1 VNDISKY
8 YRHYNPLERQGES
21 KMMGD
26 CIVLLAWAAEHRN
39 MEASITIIAEETGI
53 PRMTLH
59 WILEDVFDRHE
70 RSILS
75 RTARSYNYDFM
86 IYKSWNTTEKYK
98 RKKKIIDAVK
108 CFDVFRE
115 KDY

>member
-1 VNDISKY
+1 MSKY
-8 YRHYNPLERQGES
+8 YRRYNPLERQEEC
-21 KMMGD
+21 KMCGD

-39 MEASITIIAEETGI
+39 MEASITIISEATGI

-86 IYKSWNTTEKYK
+86 IYKSWNTSEKYK

-108 CFDVFRE
+108 INDQYRE